1 MPIPKLLKPI
11 SDSAGRVLTKIGLF
25 LLILLSAYLLNLAVS
40 WAGGHQ
46 LLPPLMINTLKVVA
60 YIIFFL
66 DVLNFL
72 VFIVQ
77 EVLRGFGVLPPP

>member
-1 MPIPKLLKPI
+1 M
-11 SDSAGRVLTKIGLF
+11 
-25 LLILLSAYLLNLAVS
+25 
-40 WAGGHQ
+40 
-46 LLPPLMINTLKVVA
+46 PPLMINTLKVVA